1 MKAQSVDG
9 ATMFAQATGTAIR
22 EYLFTDRENAYT
34 SRQISLLSKHL
45 IQNPVQLAVVQ
56 GSLSRPGSYGMFLMD
71 NGEIAVFHSLRAEE
85 RAGWMRWTTEGRFH
99 SVCAVGEDLY
109 AVCVR
114 DDGGGT
120 RKFYL
125 EKFNTTMNMDFGD
138 TFIGS
143 AGVFTVSSH
152 FSNGATV
159 EVVDGTEFLGT
170 FTVASGQ
177 VDVSAIKATSN
188 EVQIGYKFTP
198 EIQTL
203 PLDAQVPGGPLTGE
217 PRKITKVVL
226 DLQDTLSVSVNGT
239 PMILRTV
246 QQNQA
251 SSISAITGKE
261 EFRVLGYSRDPRV
274 TISQDAPLDVQ
285 INGMVVEVAF

>member
-1 MKAQSVDG
+1 M
-9 ATMFAQATGTAIR
+9 
-22 EYLFTDRENAYT
+22 
-34 SRQISLLSKHL
+34 
-45 IQNPVQLAVVQ
+45 
-56 GSLSRPGSYGMFLMD
+56 
-71 NGEIAVFHSLRAEE
+71 
-85 RAGWMRWTTEGRFH
+85 
-99 SVCAVGEDLY
+99 
-109 AVCVR
+109 
-114 DDGGGT
+114 
-120 RKFYL
+120 
-125 EKFNTTMNMDFGD
+125 
-138 TFIGS
+138 
-143 AGVFTVSSH
+143 FTVSSH